1 MARNLAKRSS
11 DLAESEQVQIPVYWI
26 KADTISTLTD
36 FPTLAVTAKSPR
48 VTIHVKPDWR
58 SDISETVTKRI
69 ASGIGALELIWHP
82 VPQACLHQPFFQAW
96 IFKQ

>member
-36 FPTLAVTAKSPR
+36 FPTLAVTAKSLG
-48 VTIHVKPDWR
+48 VTIHVKPD
-58 SDISETVTKRI
+58 
-69 ASGIGALELIWHP
+69 
-82 VPQACLHQPFFQAW
+82 
-96 IFKQ
+96 